1 LRTIY
6 IKEKGNLSTRKIKKI
21 GKKLEKLK
29 KKEPI
34 VVALAN
40 SINDN
45 IELIEEIESHRI
57 KILNGRWLFKFFIC
71 NILNYIAEYKK
82 KELESLNIS
91 FLINHAEDVVIYQIA
106 EISKQIKG
114 IKIVTPNISNFSKI
128 EEELYLEYG
137 IPIQITNNKEKALA
151 SSEVIVNI
159 DFKEEKINEYK
170 INNQAIIINI
180 GNEAKVKSPSFIG
193 EIFDYYEIKCE
204 EDYLEELKKGKDLGT
219 NVLYESLIYKRDTF
233 EHIKKQLNIDGV
245 SFSRLIKKKLDK
257 AQILD

>member
-1 LRTIY
+1 MRTIY

-128 EEELYLEYG
+128 EYTLNKLDLLNRNKKLSNAQIELIQKLLEA
-137 IPIQITNNKEKALA
+137 NK
-151 SSEVIVNI
+151 
-159 DFKEEKINEYK
+159 DF
-170 INNQAIIINI
+170 INNL
-180 GNEAKVKSPSFIG
+180 K
-193 EIFDYYEIKCE
+193 D
-204 EDYLEELKKGKDLGT
+204 EDTL
-219 NVLYESLIYKRDTF
+219 
-233 EHIKKQLNIDGV
+233 
-245 SFSRLIKKKLDK
+245 
-257 AQILD
+257 A